1 MECPEGECE
10 DRWSQLAEAEPA
22 AVHAGPHAGWDGGT
36 GEAGGLEWRATGGP
50 LPCEPHA
57 AAAAVSAHDDA
68 TAYDDGRRL
77 SCAHDD
83 ATHGHGNAATPLH
96 GQSNKISLDGSLCR
110 PWSLL

>member
-10 DRWSQLAEAEPA
+10 DGWPQLAEAEPA
-22 AVHAGPHAGWDGGT
+22 ALHAGPHAGWGGGT
-36 GEAGGLEWRATGGP
+36 GEAGGLEWRATGRP

-57 AAAAVSAHDDA
+57 AAAAAVSAHDDGNA
-68 TAYDDGRRL
+68 AAYAAAYDDGRRL

-96 GQSNKISLDGSLCR
+96 GQSNKISLDALR
-110 PWSLL
+110 